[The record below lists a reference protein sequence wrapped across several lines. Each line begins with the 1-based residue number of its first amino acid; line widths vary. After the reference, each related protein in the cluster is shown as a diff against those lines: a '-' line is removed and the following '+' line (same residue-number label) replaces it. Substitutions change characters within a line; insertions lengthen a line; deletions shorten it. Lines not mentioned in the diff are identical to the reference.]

1 MTSQQGSNFK
11 MATVLAENEEDV
23 FDDFVQNE
31 PIIEPYMFKPS
42 KDDERYSSK
51 DSSEDLYD
59 EEDEYNDEIERA
71 NSWHLTTLSWRKC

>member
-1 MTSQQGSNFK
+1 

-31 PIIEPYMFKPS
+31 PIIEPYMFEPN

-51 DSSEDLYD
+51 DSSEDSYD
-59 EEDEYNDEIERA
+59 EEDEYNWSDQFYPPNRIMILCFY
-71 NSWHLTTLSWRKC
+71 NPFYSI